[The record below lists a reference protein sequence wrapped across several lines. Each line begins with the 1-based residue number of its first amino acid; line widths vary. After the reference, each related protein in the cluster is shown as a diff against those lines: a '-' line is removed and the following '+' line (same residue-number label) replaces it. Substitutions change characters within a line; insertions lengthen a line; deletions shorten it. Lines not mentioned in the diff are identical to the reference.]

1 MKGGSFEWDDAKA
14 KSNYAKHGVSFEFA
28 RGVFKDAFAIERID
42 QRFSYEEER
51 FVIIGMVEEDLLS
64 VAYVARDKRIRL
76 ISARR
81 ATRVEWNDYFT
92 RNQ

>member
-14 KSNYAKHGVSFEFA
+14 TGNYAKHGVSFEFA

-51 FVIIGMVEEDLLS
+51 LVIIGMVEDHLPS
-64 VAYVARDKRIRL
+64 VAY
-76 ISARR
+76 SARR
-81 ATRVEWNDYFT
+81 AHSTNFCAAGH
-92 RNQ
+92 QG